1 MTALKCR
8 TKDLE
13 IPEEAPFSYDKMGRE
28 QVATILTDI
37 VTFYS
42 QLGCVMSLNG
52 AWGTGKT
59 TFTKMW
65 KAQLMLQGYKTL
77 YYNAWTSDYLS
88 DPLIALSSELTELC
102 NEKGGMDEFIS
113 SVGKVT
119 MATIGAGAKG
129 VLKKFTGIDSD
140 CIDAAIDETT
150 EISKEFLA
158 EYKSQKK
165 AIEDFKKNLEEY
177 VAYNASDKPIIF
189 FIDELDRCN
198 PNYAVSVLERVKH
211 LFDVPNIIF
220 VLAINKTQLC
230 NAIQGYFGSTT
241 MDANEYLKR
250 FIDIEYNLPMN
261 NIDKYCEY
269 LYDEYSFD
277 SFFNNEKR
285 KECIRDNYEAS
296 YFKGMTKIMCKTIPI
311 NLRLLDRIFAYTRL
325 ALLQFPF
332 NSYMFSSIYYM
343 LCFWKITN
351 NKLYDDICNKRLTVI
366 ELLKIL
372 ENVFRIEIREQ
383 EKEGYA
389 QPRISWVIAETL
401 VCYDNTSLNG
411 RWDSKKE
418 LQGTKTDDSKEILDF
433 KLPTSII
440 DKDNLNEA
448 LTWYTNHSYDARGAG
463 LGFIFKRINLLD
475 NFALNR

>member
-165 AIEDFKKNLEEY
+165 AIEDFKK
-177 VAYNASDKPIIF
+177 I
-189 FIDELDRCN
+189 
-198 PNYAVSVLERVKH
+198 
-211 LFDVPNIIF
+211 
-220 VLAINKTQLC
+220 
-230 NAIQGYFGSTT
+230 
-241 MDANEYLKR
+241 
-250 FIDIEYNLPMN
+250 
-261 NIDKYCEY
+261 
-269 LYDEYSFD
+269 
-277 SFFNNEKR
+277 
-285 KECIRDNYEAS
+285 
-296 YFKGMTKIMCKTIPI
+296 
-311 NLRLLDRIFAYTRL
+311 
-325 ALLQFPF
+325 
-332 NSYMFSSIYYM
+332 
-343 LCFWKITN
+343 WKN
-351 NKLYDDICNKRLTVI
+351 M
-366 ELLKIL
+366 
-372 ENVFRIEIREQ
+372 
-383 EKEGYA
+383 
-389 QPRISWVIAETL
+389 
-401 VCYDNTSLNG
+401 
-411 RWDSKKE
+411 
-418 LQGTKTDDSKEILDF
+418 
-433 KLPTSII
+433 
-440 DKDNLNEA
+440 
-448 LTWYTNHSYDARGAG
+448 
-463 LGFIFKRINLLD
+463 
-475 NFALNR
+475 

>member
-277 SFFNNEKR
+277 SFFNNLK
-285 KECIRDNYEAS
+285 
-296 YFKGMTKIMCKTIPI
+296 
-311 NLRLLDRIFAYTRL
+311 FA
-325 ALLQFPF
+325 A
-332 NSYMFSSIYYM
+332 
-343 LCFWKITN
+343 
-351 NKLYDDICNKRLTVI
+351 
-366 ELLKIL
+366 
-372 ENVFRIEIREQ
+372 
-383 EKEGYA
+383 
-389 QPRISWVIAETL
+389 
-401 VCYDNTSLNG
+401 
-411 RWDSKKE
+411 
-418 LQGTKTDDSKEILDF
+418 
-433 KLPTSII
+433 
-440 DKDNLNEA
+440 
-448 LTWYTNHSYDARGAG
+448 
-463 LGFIFKRINLLD
+463 
-475 NFALNR
+475 